1 MTCVNNLLL
10 ILAMMLLSNGN
21 VSLFDN
27 KNKSNKITEES
38 TKVEIIDPNSKSMQ
52 NKRST
57 PRVRKIK
64 KIKKKTKNKE
74 HRKEVE
80 QEPIKNILKF
90 DMGDVN
96 KGINLMDLSEEDL
109 DRGMEII
116 TRTKKYMNKEE
127 RNILIKLE
135 SVLDLVKGIKKLN
148 DISILSEEDESE
160 FFRSMDEEDKKNM
173 MIKEI
178 LEVFPEKKKQSGE
191 RALEM
196 KKMIDLF
203 AELFLPDGEEGGG
216 FRLSSLADISNLG
229 SISNLKL
236 LGSLLRSLDDDD
248 DEEQDEEEN
257 KEYEYVEV
265 ENYDVDEEEIYN
277 SEESFEDDY
286 DEYLEVNK
294 AVSNN
299 KKYNKNKSRKKRSKK
314 EKRNSKTNV

>member
-1 MTCVNNLLL
+1 
-10 ILAMMLLSNGN
+10 MMLLSNGN
-21 VSLFDN
+21 IPLLDN
-27 KNKSNKITEES
+27 KNKSNKSVEES
-38 TKVEIIDPNSKSMQ
+38 TKVQVIEPNSKGMQ
-52 NKRST
+52 SKRSS
-57 PRVRKIK
+57 PKVRKIK
-64 KIKKKTKNKE
+64 KIKKKTKSKDKVKDVNK
-74 HRKEVE
+74 
-80 QEPIKNILKF
+80 EPIKNILKF

-96 KGINLMDLSEEDL
+96 KGINLMELSEDDL

-148 DISILSEEDESE
+148 DINILSEEDESD

-178 LEVFPEKKKQSGE
+178 LEVFPEKKKQSVE
-191 RALEM
+191 KALEM

-216 FRLSSLADISNLG
+216 FSLSSLADINNLG

-236 LGSLLRSLDDDD
+236 LGNILRSLDD
-248 DEEQDEEEN
+248 EEEDEEE

-265 ENYDVDEEEIYN
+265 KDENIREVDEDLDTQQDN
-277 SEESFEDDY
+277 
-286 DEYLEVNK
+286 DEYVEVNK
-294 AVSNN
+294 AISNN
-299 KKYNKNKSRKKRSKK
+299 KKYSKNKARRNKNKNKRKK
-314 EKRNSKTNV
+314 EV

>member
-1 MTCVNNLLL
+1 
-10 ILAMMLLSNGN
+10 MMLLSNGN
-21 VSLFDN
+21 IPLLDN
-27 KNKSNKITEES
+27 KNKSNKSVEES
-38 TKVEIIDPNSKSMQ
+38 TKVQVIEPNSKGMQ
-52 NKRST
+52 SKRSS
-57 PRVRKIK
+57 PKVRKIK
-64 KIKKKTKNKE
+64 KIKKKTKSKDKVKDVNK
-74 HRKEVE
+74 
-80 QEPIKNILKF
+80 EPIKNILKF

-96 KGINLMDLSEEDL
+96 KGINLMELSEDDL

-148 DISILSEEDESE
+148 DINILSEEDESD

-178 LEVFPEKKKQSGE
+178 LEVFPEKKKQSVE
-191 RALEM
+191 KALEM

-216 FRLSSLADISNLG
+216 FSLSSLADINNLG

-236 LGSLLRSLDDDD
+236 LGNLLRSLDD
-248 DEEQDEEEN
+248 EEEDEEE

-265 ENYDVDEEEIYN
+265 EDENIREVDEDLDTQQDN
-277 SEESFEDDY
+277 
-286 DEYLEVNK
+286 DEYVEVNK

-299 KKYNKNKSRKKRSKK
+299 KKYSKNKARRNKNKNKRKK
-314 EKRNSKTNV
+314 EV

>member
-1 MTCVNNLLL
+1 VTCVNNLLL

-21 VSLFDN
+21 IPLLDN
-27 KNKSNKITEES
+27 KNKSNKSVEES
-38 TKVEIIDPNSKSMQ
+38 TKVQVIEPNSKGMQ
-52 NKRST
+52 SKRSS
-57 PRVRKIK
+57 PKVRKIK
-64 KIKKKTKNKE
+64 KIKKKTKSKDKVKDVNK
-74 HRKEVE
+74 
-80 QEPIKNILKF
+80 EPIKNILKF

-96 KGINLMDLSEEDL
+96 KGINLMELSEDDL

-148 DISILSEEDESE
+148 DINILSEEDESD

-178 LEVFPEKKKQSGE
+178 LEVFPEKKKQSVE
-191 RALEM
+191 KALEM

-216 FRLSSLADISNLG
+216 FSLSSLADINNLG

-236 LGSLLRSLDDDD
+236 LGNLLRSLDD
-248 DEEQDEEEN
+248 EEEE

-265 ENYDVDEEEIYN
+265 EDENIRDVDEDLDTQQDN
-277 SEESFEDDY
+277 
-286 DEYLEVNK
+286 DEYVEVNK

-299 KKYNKNKSRKKRSKK
+299 KKYSKNKARRNKNKNKRKK
-314 EKRNSKTNV
+314 EV